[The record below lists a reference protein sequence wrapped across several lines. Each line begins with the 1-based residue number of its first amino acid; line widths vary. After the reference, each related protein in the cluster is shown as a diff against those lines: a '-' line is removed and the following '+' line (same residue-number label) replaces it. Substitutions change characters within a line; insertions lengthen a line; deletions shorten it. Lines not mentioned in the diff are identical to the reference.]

1 MPDVP
6 DRPADDPPDGD
17 LPLDDLTV
25 DDESVTLT
33 ELVTP
38 TARRGRVG
46 IHPVVEVFASYGWRL
61 LVIGAV
67 AAALFWL
74 LAELWVLVLTL
85 VIAVYLARVLDT
97 PTRWLRDR
105 GAPPAAA
112 ALIAVLGMLAAL
124 GLMVALLVPRI
135 SEEFSA
141 LGPTLTQATDDV
153 ERWLI
158 EDSPFDL
165 NREDVEDL
173 RATMADAAR
182 DAFQSSEGSVISGAI
197 VAVEVLTGLILSL
210 VTTFFILKDGSAFQQ
225 WCLGRL
231 PAHRRPLATRLGARA
246 WGTLGGYLR
255 GVGILGTLEGFVL
268 GVTIA
273 LVGGELAWPVAI
285 LTFFAAFVPIVGAVV
300 SGVVAVLVA
309 LATAGTGPAVIVAV
323 TALVVQQLDNDLLAP
338 LIYGRSLQLH
348 PLVVLFS
355 IVVGG
360 ALFGL
365 GGTILSV
372 PVTAVIVNVLA
383 EARSPGNHHHEGDGH
398 DGAAPTTVTA

>member
-6 DRPADDPPDGD
+6 DQPDDARADADAID
-17 LPLDDLTV
+17 
-25 DDESVTLT
+25 DDESITLT

-38 TARRGRVG
+38 VARRGRVG
-46 IHPVVEVFASYGWRL
+46 IHPVVEVFAAYGWRML
-61 LVIGAV
+61 IIGAV
-67 AAALFWL
+67 AASLFWL

-85 VIAVYLARVLDT
+85 VIAVYLARVLDA
-97 PTRWLRDR
+97 PARWMRNR
-105 GAPPAAA
+105 GAPPALAA
-112 ALIAVLGMLAAL
+112 FLAVLALLAAF
-124 GLMVALLVPRI
+124 GLLIALLVPRI

-165 NREDVEDL
+165 NRQDVEDL
-173 RATMADAAR
+173 RETVTDAAR
-182 DAFQSSEGSVISGAI
+182 DTFSSSEGSVISGAI
-197 VAVEVLTGLILSL
+197 VAVEVLTGLVLSL
-210 VTTFFILKDGSAFQQ
+210 VTTFFILKDGSAFQS
-225 WCLGRL
+225 WFVGRL
-231 PAHRRPLATRLGARA
+231 PAHRQPLATRLGARA
-246 WGTLGGYLR
+246 WGTLGGYLK
-255 GVGILGTLEGFVL
+255 GVGLLGTLEGFVL
-268 GVTIA
+268 GVTIS

-309 LATAGTGPAVIVAV
+309 LATAGTGPAVIVAI
-323 TALVVQQLDNDLLAP
+323 TALVIQQLDNDLLAP
-338 LIYGRSLQLH
+338 VIYGRSLQLH

-383 EARSPGNHHHEGDGH
+383 EARTPGNHHHDDGDG
-398 DGAAPTTVTA
+398 DTATAAASA